1 MEKIKKKFRESFFI
15 VNKIYLFL
23 IFIALTIG
31 DATLGFYYFILS
43 IIMFVWKTLGSK
55 IPIDT
60 NKNFRKI
67 TRVYKEVEDK
77 ELKVDIWYPNR
88 KYSGPYPLVY
98 FCHGGGWIS
107 GFRNQPNNVSWC
119 KFLSDKGFIV
129 ASIDYRFGYKN
140 TMDDILSDYSDGLK
154 YLKINYKDLNIDK
167 SNIVLMGLSAGGHL
181 SLLYSTYNTFKYKFS
196 ESMDGI
202 KSVVAYYPPTNLK
215 DILDEDNKSLFAR
228 FATKRTMKGSP
239 EEIEKIYDY
248 YSPINYVSE
257 SMIPT
262 LIVHGVNDNTVP
274 FNSSV
279 RFVKKLKEYN
289 IPHSFLIHKKAD
301 HTFDT
306 RLKDYTTV
314 NILDKTFRFIKKS
327 IQKRSNYENN

>member
-1 MEKIKKKFRESFFI
+1 MDRIKKKFRESFFI

-23 IFIALTIG
+23 IFIVLAIG

-43 IIMFVWKTLGSK
+43 IIMFIWKTLSSK
-55 IPIDT
+55 IPINT
-60 NKNFRKI
+60 NKSFHKI

-77 ELKVDIWYPNR
+77 ELKVDIWYPNN
-88 KYSGPYPLVY
+88 KYLGPYPLVY

-154 YLKINYKDLNIDK
+154 YLKSNDEDLNIDK

-181 SLLYSTYNTFKYKFS
+181 SLLYSTYNTLKNKFS
-196 ESMDGI
+196 ETMEGI
-202 KSVVAYYPPTNLK
+202 QSVVAYYPPTDLK

-228 FATKRTMKGSP
+228 FATKQTMKGSP

-257 SMIPT
+257 SMIST
-262 LIVHGVNDNTVP
+262 LIVHGMNDNTVP

-279 RFVKKLKEYN
+279 KFVKKLEEYKVPYN
-289 IPHSFLIHKKAD
+289 FFIHKKAD
-301 HTFDT
+301 HSFDSK
-306 RLKDYTTV
+306 LKDYTTV
-314 NILDKTFRFIKKS
+314 NILDKTLRFIRKS
-327 IQKRSNYENN
+327 VNEKE